1 MPPDELILPSS
12 AETGAIGIMHLKR
25 YWAKAVAKRNGLLP
39 MDALQHEWETDNFL
53 LNTLHLGLE
62 QTLMKLFQDAPG
74 FDDLEQ
80 WIIRVNQGMIDEERI
95 QEFNAVLQ
103 SQGGFVPIA
112 ADEEKVLSAAE
123 MEFWN
128 DNGYVIVRNAISR
141 EDCEETVAF
150 MCEQLDIDLNDP
162 LSWYRPHVHREG
174 IMVPLFQ
181 HPLIERN
188 RRSPRIR
195 KAYEQLWNRRDIMV
209 NTDKLG
215 FNPPETTGWKF
226 PASRLHWD
234 VSLVQPIP
242 FGTQGILYLTD
253 TSASQGAF
261 TVVPGFHH
269 RISDWLDALPAG
281 NEPRKEDLYPLGAVP
296 VAAAAGDLIIWH
308 HALPH
313 AASANRAAMPRFV
326 QYLNYAPVFG
336 GVQQEWK

>member
-1 MPPDELILPSS
+1 MPPAELILPAA

-25 YWAKAVAKRNGLLP
+25 YWAKSVAKRNGLLP
-39 MDALQHEWETDNFL
+39 MDAWVEEWETDNFL
-53 LNTLHLGLE
+53 LNTLGLGLE
-62 QTLMKLFQDAPG
+62 QTLRKLFDDGPG
-74 FDDLEQ
+74 FEDFEQ
-80 WIIRVNQGMIDEERI
+80 WIIDVNQGVIDSERVNQ
-95 QEFNAVLQ
+95 FNAALQ
-103 SQGGFVPIA
+103 DRGHSATSTVA
-112 ADEEKVLSAAE
+112 EENVLSAAE

-141 EDCEETVAF
+141 QDCEETIAF
-150 MCEQLDIDLNDP
+150 MCEQMGIDLNDP
-162 LSWYRPHVHREG
+162 LSWYGSHAYREG

-215 FNPPETTGWKF
+215 FNPPETKGWKF

-253 TSASQGAF
+253 TSATQGAL
-261 TVVPGFHH
+261 TVVPGFQH
-269 RISDWLDALPAG
+269 RISDWLNGLPAG
-281 NEPRKEDLYPLGAVP
+281 NDPRKEDLYQLGAVP

-313 AASANRAAMPRFV
+313 AASANRAATPRFV
-326 QYLNYAPVFG
+326 QYLNYAPVFS